1 MKKTLRE
8 VFYEKCVKEGRVDA
22 VTAAIVIEADL
33 SDKELKALIKKTDT
47 QTGMNVYEELKKQ
60 L

>member
-22 VTAAIVIEADL
+22 VTAVMEADL